1 MTPSRI
7 ITAFAFVA
15 VFAAS
20 VQADLRTDAEAALR
34 NATAFYDTN
43 VAAEGGYLWR
53 YSSDLT
59 QREGEGTR
67 GPTTVWVQPPGT
79 PAVGLA
85 YVRCY
90 EATGDARYLT
100 LAKRAARV
108 LLRGQM
114 RSGGWTAGIE
124 LAAADRGRYHYRI
137 DPPRKSKKARNIS
150 SFDDDQTQSAV
161 RLLMRVDTALDQRD
175 ADIHEAVTFA
185 LDKIVEAQFPNGA
198 WSQVFEGKIEK
209 PDTPPPAD
217 LRASLPDEWSRVYT
231 GHNNY
236 WRFYTLNDNA
246 MLDTIEVMFEAADR
260 YDNKKYRA
268 SAVAGCDFLLL
279 AQLPDPQ
286 PAWAQQYDYAMHPC
300 WARKFEPPAV
310 TGGESQA
317 VMQSLLVAY
326 RRTGDRKYLAPI
338 PRAIVYLKKS
348 RLSDGKLARFYE
360 LKTNR
365 PLYFTRDYKLTHD
378 PDDAPTHYSFAVSD
392 KLDRI
397 ERDYK
402 KIKSLPAADL
412 ALGPRR
418 PAKLTDSL
426 TKQTRAAIDALDQ
439 RGAWVTDG
447 KMKYGG
453 DATRIIDMAVYIDR
467 LELLAD
473 YLEATR

>member
-1 MTPSRI
+1 MGV
-7 ITAFAFVA
+7 AFVGI
-15 VFAAS
+15 FAAC
-20 VQADLRTDAEAALR
+20 VRADLRTDAETALSK
-34 NATAFYDTN
+34 ATAFYDVN
-43 VAAEGGYLWR
+43 VATEGGYLWR

-59 QREGEGTR
+59 QREGEGSR

-85 YVRCY
+85 YLRCY

-100 LAKRAARV
+100 LAKKAARV

-114 RSGGWTAGIE
+114 RSGGWTANIE
-124 LAAADRGRYHYRI
+124 LAEADRGRYHYRI
-137 DPPRKSKKARNIS
+137 DPPRRSRKARNIS

-161 RLLMRVDTALDQRD
+161 RLLVRVDTALGQRD

-198 WSQVFEGKIEK
+198 WSQVFDGKIEK
-209 PDTPPPAD
+209 PGTPPPAD
-217 LRASLPDEWSRVYT
+217 LSASFPDEWSRVYV

-246 MLDTIEVMFEAADR
+246 MLDVIDVMFEAADL
-260 YDNKKYRA
+260 YKSDAYRR
-268 SAVAGCDFLLL
+268 SAIRGCDFLLL
-279 AQLPDPQ
+279 AQLPDPH
-286 PAWAQQYDYAMHPC
+286 PAWSQQYDYRMHPC
-300 WARKFEPPAV
+300 WARKFEPPAI

-317 VMQSLLVAY
+317 VMQMLLQAY

-338 PRAIVYLKKS
+338 PKAVAYLKKS
-348 RLSDGKLARFYE
+348 RLPDGQLARFYE
-360 LKTNR
+360 MKTNR

-378 PDDAPTHYSFAVSD
+378 ADDAPTHYSFTVSD

-397 ERDYK
+397 ERDFQ
-402 KIKSLPAADL
+402 KIKSLPADRL
-412 ALGPRR
+412 APPPHR
-418 PAKLTDSL
+418 PAKITDSL
-426 TKQTRAAIDALDQ
+426 TKQTKDAIAALDD

-467 LELLAD
+467 LERLAD